1 MIAGFEQRPSL
12 SESGD
17 AVVATIDRR
26 RLSALCACQFSSGSR
41 DKRMVRILSSR
52 IVDQDDTRLT
62 EFQGRELER
71 LAWKYRRQ
79 LPAALVPETRPDGA
93 RA

>member
-1 MIAGFEQRPSL
+1 
-12 SESGD
+12 
-17 AVVATIDRR
+17 
-26 RLSALCACQFSSGSR
+26 
-41 DKRMVRILSSR
+41 MVRILSSR

-62 EFQGRELER
+62 EFQSQELER

-79 LPAALVPETRPDGA
+79 MPATLVPETRPDGA